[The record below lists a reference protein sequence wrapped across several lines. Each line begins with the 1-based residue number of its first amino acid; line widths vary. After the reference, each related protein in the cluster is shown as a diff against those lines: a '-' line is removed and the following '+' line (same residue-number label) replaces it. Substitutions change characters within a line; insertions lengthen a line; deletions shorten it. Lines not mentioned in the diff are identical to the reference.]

1 MEDKIDDLSNALM
14 VMQNVMVQSGIL
26 NQGKNMNKNSGRD
39 EINTASQSI
48 KESTAVGSNSETT
61 IYDNAVVKEPSSI
74 EIDNSEVVLNLSRCK
89 PVINSSDEQA
99 DTSDELIN
107 VTDQFIADCVAVAEA
122 ERCRSVESQ
131 AHGSR

>member
-14 VMQNVMVQSGIL
+14 AMQNVMVQSGIL

-39 EINTASQSI
+39 EIKTASQSI

-74 EIDNSEVVLNLSRCK
+74 EIDNGEVVLNLSRCK

-107 VTDQFIADCVAVAEA
+107 VTDQFIADCAAAAEA
-122 ERCRSVESQ
+122 ERHRSVESQ
-131 AHGSR
+131 AHGSM